1 LTNTCLLN
9 QFKVDNFIPWP
20 QIITMRK
27 VIAVFYLIVFFGGTS
42 CNSKKEK
49 VTDLESNQAKAS
61 YVDLN
66 NKKVDFTSFKGKK
79 ILLNYWATWCKP
91 CIEEM
96 PDLLK
101 AQEILKA
108 HNYVFLLASDED
120 ITKISHFK
128 NDKKYN
134 FRFLKSIRST
144 DALGIYILPT
154 TFVFNEKGEKVKT
167 ITGSVLWDSEE
178 IINKLKAL

>member
-1 LTNTCLLN
+1 MR
-9 QFKVDNFIPWP
+9 K
-20 QIITMRK
+20 IIT
-27 VIAVFYLIVFFGGTS
+27 VFCLIVFFGCIS

-49 VTDLESNQAKAS
+49 KTDLESNQAKTS

-79 ILLNYWATWCKP
+79 ILLNYWATWCGP

-96 PDLLK
+96 PALLK

-120 ITKISHFK
+120 ITKISRFA

-134 FRFLKSIRST
+134 FRFLKSTGST
-144 DALGIYILPT
+144 EALGVYMLPM
-154 TFVFNEKGEKVKT
+154 TFVFNEEGKKVAS

-178 IINKLKAL
+178 MINKLKAL